1 MARPAQWFLKSYN
14 NSSRGVSLTP
24 YTGVIFWGVILT
36 PKWSLKNSFSGVKM
50 TPNIEELSCAKN
62 FYSTFRVKLT
72 PKRVKT
78 IHVRSKNNP
87 IFGVI
92 LTPDWE

>member
-1 MARPAQWFLKSYN
+1 
-14 NSSRGVSLTP
+14 
-24 YTGVIFWGVILT
+24 
-36 PKWSLKNSFSGVKM
+36 M
-50 TPNIEELSCAKN
+50 TPDIEELSCAKN

-72 PKRVKT
+72 SKGVKT
-78 IHVRSKNNP
+78 NLVRSKNNP